1 MRKWKSC
8 AAAVAVV
15 AIVACGGDG
24 TTQPGDELSADQVQS
39 MTGALR
45 RLLALSLFPE
55 DAAVAPP
62 AHLDARRMMSI
73 ATPITGARACP
84 EGGHVGVDGSFS
96 ANDNGQIVF
105 ALRDTLVECGIADD
119 KSNVW
124 IFTTKPTLEISVV
137 ESTDG
142 GSTEAPAL
150 TISETDVGRVKYS
163 TGSMS
168 GTCSLNAMITSEYLL
183 HTPTADS
190 NTVSVHTTGTLCG
203 RTLAS
208 DTSITTAAPP
218 PSIVQTARVR

>member
-1 MRKWKSC
+1 MTI
-8 AAAVAVV
+8 A
-15 AIVACGGDG
+15 ACGGDG
-24 TTQPGDELSADQVQS
+24 TTQPVGTLSADQVQS

-55 DAAVAPP
+55 EAAVVPP
-62 AHLDARRMMSI
+62 AHLNARRMMSI
-73 ATPITGARACP
+73 STPIKGSRACP

-96 ANDNGQIVF
+96 ANDDGQIVF
-105 ALRDTLVECGIADD
+105 SLSDTLVECGIADD

-124 IFTTKPTLEISVV
+124 IFTTKPTLETTVV
-137 ESTDG
+137 ETADG
-142 GSTEAPAL
+142 DSTEAPTL
-150 TISETDVGRVKYS
+150 TISETDVGRLKYA
-163 TGSMS
+163 TGSLS
-168 GTCSLNAMITSEYLL
+168 GTCSMNATITSEFLL

-218 PSIVQTARVR
+218 PSIGQAAKLR